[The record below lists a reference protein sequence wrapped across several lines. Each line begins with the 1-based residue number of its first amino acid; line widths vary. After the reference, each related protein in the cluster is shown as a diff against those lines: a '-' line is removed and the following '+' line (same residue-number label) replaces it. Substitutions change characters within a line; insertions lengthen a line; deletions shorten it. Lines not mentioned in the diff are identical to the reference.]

1 MMKKKLGQVFLRD
14 KNIVNIIINESSL
27 NENDVVLEIG
37 PGNGVLTRELLG
49 SGAKVIAIEKSSE
62 FYDLLETLFRN
73 EIDSG
78 KLTLIHGDALKI
90 DFPYFNKF
98 VSNIPYNISSPITF
112 KLLNYKF
119 DLAIIMY
126 QKEFADRIVAKPGN
140 KNYSRLS
147 VAVYFYADAQ
157 IIRKVPKTCFYPV
170 PKVDSAIVKL
180 IPHKKFHVSDEEK
193 FFNLLKILFSQRRKM
208 IRNILK
214 IENLPYGDKRVE
226 ELSPEKIAELTEFL
240 TLSGRSSNGKEGE

>member
-14 KNIVNIIINESSL
+14 KNIVNIIINESNL
-27 NENDVVLEIG
+27 NENDTVLEIG

-73 EIDSG
+73 EIDNG

-90 DFPYFNKF
+90 DFPYFNKV

-126 QKEFADRIVAKPGN
+126 QKEFAERIVAKPGN

-147 VAVYFYADAQ
+147 VAVYYYADAQ
-157 IIRKVPKTCFYPV
+157 IVRRVPKTCFYPL

-180 IPHKKFHVSDEEK
+180 IPHKKFQVSDEEK

-214 IENLPYGDKRVE
+214 MEDIPYGDKRVE
-226 ELSPEKIAELTEFL
+226 ELSPEKIAELAEFL
-240 TLSGRSSNGKEGE
+240 ISKNLI

>member
-14 KNIVNIIINESSL
+14 KNIVNIIINEANL
-27 NENDVVLEIG
+27 NENDIVLEIG

-62 FYDLLETLFRN
+62 FYELLETLFRN
-73 EIDSG
+73 EIDNG
-78 KLTLIHGDALKI
+78 KLNLIHGDALKI
-90 DFPYFNKF
+90 DFPYFNKV

-126 QKEFADRIVAKPGN
+126 QKEFAERIVAKPGN

-147 VAVYFYADAQ
+147 VAVYYYADAQ
-157 IIRKVPKTCFYPV
+157 IVRRVPKTCFYPV

-180 IPHKKFHVSDEEK
+180 IPHKKFQVSDEEK

-214 IENLPYGDKRVE
+214 MEDIPYGDKRVE
-226 ELSPEKIAELTEFL
+226 ELSPEKIAELAEFL
-240 TLSGRSSNGKEGE
+240 ISKNLI

>member
-14 KNIVNIIINESSL
+14 KNIVNIIINESNL
-27 NENDVVLEIG
+27 NENDTVLEIG

-73 EIDSG
+73 EIDNG

-90 DFPYFNKF
+90 DFPYFNKV

-126 QKEFADRIVAKPGN
+126 QKEFAERIVAKPGN

-147 VAVYFYADAQ
+147 VAVYYYADAQ
-157 IIRKVPKTCFYPV
+157 IVRRVPKTCFYPV

-180 IPHKKFHVSDEEK
+180 IPHKKFQVSDEEK

-214 IENLPYGDKRVE
+214 MEDIPYGDKRVE
-226 ELSPEKIAELTEFL
+226 ELSPEKIAELAEFL
-240 TLSGRSSNGKEGE
+240 ISKNLI

>member
-14 KNIVNIIINESSL
+14 KNIVNIIINEANL
-27 NENDVVLEIG
+27 NENDIVLEIG

-73 EIDSG
+73 EIDNG
-78 KLTLIHGDALKI
+78 KLNLILGDALKI
-90 DFPYFNKF
+90 DFPYFNKV

-126 QKEFADRIVAKPGN
+126 QKEFAERIVAKPGN

-147 VAVYFYADAQ
+147 VAVYYYADAQ
-157 IIRKVPKTCFYPV
+157 IVRRVPKNCFYPV

-180 IPHKKFHVSDEEK
+180 IPHKKFQVSDEEK

-214 IENLPYGDKRVE
+214 MEDIPYGDKRVE
-226 ELSPEKIAELTEFL
+226 ELSPEKIAELAEFL
-240 TLSGRSSNGKEGE
+240 ISKNLI